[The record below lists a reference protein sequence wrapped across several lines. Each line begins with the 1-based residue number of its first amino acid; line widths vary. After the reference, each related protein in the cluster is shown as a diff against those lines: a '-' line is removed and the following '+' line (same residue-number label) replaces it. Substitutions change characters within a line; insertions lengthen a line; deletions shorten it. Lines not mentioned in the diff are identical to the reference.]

1 VAIYQLFR
9 IKVERAAQRSLFE
22 QQTTSADLI
31 RSAIESNPSF
41 EIRAGYTWRIG
52 NVEAIDEDALFFAL
66 GRITKSTIETYD
78 DEVGAFINKDQDHA
92 PYTFVLVDLRNQVCA
107 IARKAKIAQSTTLIA
122 SNLVKL
128 LSHADV
134 AVEHNVRFVAPE
146 IRDPREFIAILQ
158 AAYSIK
164 SYEMTFGL
172 PNPFDVEED
181 FHRPM
186 ENLLQAS
193 NGKEGKTLI
202 KGDSLQPEVVVEL
215 ASSAAAAG
223 SDAKA
228 RVQMSEGD
236 QVVPKT
242 LKGNP
247 ATANTNHLT
256 TIEAKKEFLAAV
268 RELYSRIRGKVSD

>member
-1 VAIYQLFR
+1 MAIYQLFR

-128 LSHADV
+128 LSHA
-134 AVEHNVRFVAPE
+134 
-146 IRDPREFIAILQ
+146 
-158 AAYSIK
+158 
-164 SYEMTFGL
+164 
-172 PNPFDVEED
+172 
-181 FHRPM
+181 
-186 ENLLQAS
+186 
-193 NGKEGKTLI
+193 EGTI
-202 KGDSLQPEVVVEL
+202 Y
-215 ASSAAAAG
+215 
-223 SDAKA
+223 
-228 RVQMSEGD
+228 
-236 QVVPKT
+236 
-242 LKGNP
+242 
-247 ATANTNHLT
+247 LT
-256 TIEAKKEFLAAV
+256 E
-268 RELYSRIRGKVSD
+268 RG